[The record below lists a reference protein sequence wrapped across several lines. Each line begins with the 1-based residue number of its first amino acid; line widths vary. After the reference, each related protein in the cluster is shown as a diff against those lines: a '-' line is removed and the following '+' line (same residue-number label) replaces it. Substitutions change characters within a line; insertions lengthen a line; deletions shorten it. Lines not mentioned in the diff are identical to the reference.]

1 MNASPRSPR
10 PPDRRPFSE
19 PTASKP
25 FLRSPEFQR
34 IVWFSTLLLFVG
46 AFATYTL
53 LRDKA
58 AVDATTPAGT
68 VAPVAA
74 RTAEDAV
81 RRRGELS
88 ALFEG
93 ALLDSENATDFAETE
108 GYHRL
113 IRLVAAFTPEAVHER
128 VQPTVDPAA
137 LLLQP
142 DAYRGDFV
150 QIRGVINH
158 MTAEKLRA
166 PVLGIHDVYR
176 GFLGDGDGR
185 PRAVFDLVDH
195 PGTFDARRDP
205 MDVEGVFFRTVRY
218 ETKKGEFIE
227 LPYLIARNIT
237 KVDSVPPHHSR
248 FLRDHTAEIVIGIGL
263 AILAARLLMYW
274 MQRSKRRSGSPPRA
288 RPPDFR
294 DLFEAKM
301 REEARASGKPPKTPP
316 A

>member
-1 MNASPRSPR
+1 MNSPPQSPR
-10 PPDRRPFSE
+10 PADRRPFSE
-19 PTASKP
+19 PSLPKP

-34 IVWFSTLLLFVG
+34 ILWFSTLLLFVG
-46 AFATYTL
+46 AFAAYTL

-58 AVDATTPAGT
+58 AVDSAAAAQ
-68 VAPVAA
+68 APSAV
-74 RTAEDAV
+74 RTAEDAA
-81 RRRGELS
+81 RRRSELP

-113 IRLVAAFTPEAVHER
+113 VRLVAAYTPEAVHER
-128 VQPTVDPAA
+128 VQPTVDPTT
-137 LLLQP
+137 LLAEP

-166 PVLGIHDVYR
+166 PVLGIHDVFR

-195 PGTFDARRDP
+195 PGEFDARRDP
-205 MDVEGVFFRTVRY
+205 VDVEGVFFRTVRY

-227 LPYLIARNIT
+227 LPYVIART
-237 KVDSVPPHHSR
+237 MAKVDRVPAHHSR
-248 FLRDHTAEIVIGIGL
+248 FLRDHTLELVIGLGL

-274 MQRSKRRSGSPPRA
+274 VQRSKRRSGSPPRA

-294 DLFEAKM
+294 DLFEEKM
-301 REEARASGKPPKTPP
+301 REASRASGQPPKTPP